1 MFIFYL
7 ENLIVNKSQTSV
19 RKYSIEIRI
28 RQKGGNQFGRLNM
41 FVGVGVWDKIIQIY
55 RWEYF
60 EFVSIL
66 NVVFESNRSNTNR
79 NGLTKVSILELTNKI
94 KISKNNPKK
103 KIERVLKQ
111 SFANNRFFFFCLF
124 DCLSVRISF
133 RSSLLRYFSL

>member
-103 KIERVLKQ
+103 KSKEFSSNLLPIIA
-111 SFANNRFFFFCLF
+111 SFICLF